1 MDVVTYISGCKLS
14 IADQNDMQ
22 SLDAELQTQSSDI
35 KSEVIPEEHPTLTRL
50 LKLGKNSNY

>member
-14 IADQNDMQ
+14 IADPNDMQ
-22 SLDAELQTQSSDI
+22 SLDSEFQTPSSDI
-35 KSEVIPEEHPTLTRL
+35 KSQVMPEEHPTLTRL